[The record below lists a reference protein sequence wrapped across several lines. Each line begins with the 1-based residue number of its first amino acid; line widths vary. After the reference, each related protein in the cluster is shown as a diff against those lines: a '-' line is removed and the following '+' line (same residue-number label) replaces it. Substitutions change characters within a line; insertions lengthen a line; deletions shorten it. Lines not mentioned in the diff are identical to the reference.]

1 MAVATGSQIR
11 PELSAVD
18 YTPFQ
23 QAAGQAAQ
31 MQAQGIAAASSG
43 LFDAVR
49 QYSQNKM
56 ASDALEGENAQM
68 LALLQQVPEYRD
80 FAPNKDILD
89 KYQKKLV
96 EGGLS
101 LADNKKLNAE
111 LNVAFK
117 VGDRVLNYRQQ
128 QEYAKQAKAATDRMT
143 YEMGVAKRDREVTD
157 QFNIQLAQ
165 VPQGELTPER
175 IYEIGVQLGAS
186 PSVVNAAVG
195 GKLDIGRYNIALE
208 AKRAN
213 EARNQVE
220 TDLLKRQLEIAQKAD
235 PKGTVEI
242 VEQDGIRGIKVTD
255 PMGKVDFKPVT
266 PPKERISPEVALQD
280 AVTRYQTG
288 LSTNNEVMKSA
299 AVAAYAKIMGF
310 TGPGWTTE
318 AVEEEFV
325 NRLIKNAPQRQA
337 PARGP
342 ANITS
347 AAPVRVEQKAPG
359 AAAAPAAPNQPETPV
374 RTTGGQASAQP
385 NLPPQ
390 PVTPYTPAADVRQQE
405 DAAALQ
411 AFFAAQKALPQQG
424 VGQAVNDY
432 TAALVQNAPPAPVVD
447 TNLFVGPHTAGK
459 LEPSMRYGGYDYP
472 AMSVLGGVERLASFL
487 GPVEQQIQ
495 APGRAL
501 NELGQYGSAALTGLF
516 TGDYTVPEQGLVD
529 IASQNIAK
537 YLSGSNL
544 PGETVRTLGQAAG
557 MIPESG
563 NAPLPNE
570 VTNLP
575 SATLDAMA
583 SGMESVSAAR
593 ERMRREDANMR
604 LERRRASTA
613 QPEAARPMKS
623 AELPQISLS
632 KDAKRIADLL
642 LQEYEN
648 NKGGKAPT
656 FTITA
661 ARPGGKET
669 SIKLSNPAILAIMS
683 NPTNFGGMIRGNVE
697 QFSQQNARMNQIL
710 AEMEA
715 ARAAR
720 TRTVRGR

>member
-1 MAVATGSQIR
+1 MAVATGSQLR

-68 LALLQQVPEYRD
+68 LALLQQVPEYKD

-96 EGGLS
+96 AGGLS

-165 VPQGELTPER
+165 VPQGELTPEK

-208 AKRAN
+208 AKRAS

-235 PKGTVEI
+235 PNGKIEI

-266 PPKERISPEVALQD
+266 PPRERIPPEVALQD

-299 AVAAYAKIMGF
+299 AVASYAKIMGF

-337 PARGP
+337 PARGA

-347 AAPVRVEQKAPG
+347 ATPVRAEQRAPG
-359 AAAAPAAPNQPETPV
+359 TAAAPAGPAQPEVPV
-374 RTTGGQASAQP
+374 RTRSGEAVAQP

-390 PVTPYTPAADVRQQE
+390 PQTLYTPPEAMSMVE
-405 DAAALQ
+405 DQMNQ
-411 AFFAAQKALPQQG
+411 AMQFAYSPDEVAQAI
-424 VGQAVNDY
+424 
-432 TAALVQNAPPAPVVD
+432 VQTAPPPPVVD
-447 TNLFVGPHTAGK
+447 TNLFVPTT
-459 LEPSMRYGGYDYP
+459 P
-472 AMSVLGGVERLASFL
+472 A
-487 GPVEQQIQ
+487 
-495 APGRAL
+495 RAT
-501 NELGQYGSAALTGLF
+501 QYGEEAGMRTAFGEVSPIARFMERATEVNPEVLARRQQMAQMMGGTDNFAAAGPF
-516 TGDYTVPEQGLVD
+516 SQGGGALGA
-529 IASQNIAK
+529 IGR
-537 YLSGSNL
+537 YLSGDNL
-544 PGETVRTLGQAAG
+544 AAETLRVMASPFGAVAEQ
-557 MIPESG
+557 G
-563 NAPLPNE
+563 NAPLPSQT
-570 VTNLP
+570 TNLP
-575 SATLDAMA
+575 SATLDVMAMPL
-583 SGMESVSAAR
+583 ESVSGAR
-593 ERMRREDANMR
+593 ERMRREDANVR
-604 LERRRASTA
+604 LERRRAEEERNRPA
-613 QPEAARPMKS
+613 PPMKS

-683 NPTNFGGMIRGNVE
+683 NPTNFGGIIRGNVE

-720 TRTVRGR
+720 SRANRGR

>member
-1 MAVATGSQIR
+1 MAVATGSQLR

-89 KYQKKLV
+89 KYQKKLI

-101 LADNKKLNAE
+101 LSDNKKLNAE

-128 QEYAKQAKAATDRMT
+128 QEYAKQAKAATERMT
-143 YEMGVAKRDREVTD
+143 YEMDVAKRDRAATD
-157 QFNIQLAQ
+157 QFNTTLAQ
-165 VPQGELTPER
+165 FSKDELTPEK
-175 IYEIGVQLGAS
+175 IFETGVQLGTPA
-186 PSVVNAAVG
+186 SVVNAALGGRLDIAKFSLSQKVNEANLAKENLERQRYEIELERLKQAHPG
-195 GKLDIGRYNIALE
+195 GKIINVDGNQAWEFTDASGKRTYSPIKPVKPTVITNDQLAAVVQRYNLGKASRDPVSTNAAIIDFAKLTGKSAGPYTLDAIGDELATIAKDVPLGYSVPSGGG
-208 AKRAN
+208 A
-213 EARNQVE
+213 
-220 TDLLKRQLEIAQKAD
+220 
-235 PKGTVEI
+235 
-242 VEQDGIRGIKVTD
+242 GIK
-255 PMGKVDFKPVT
+255 
-266 PPKERISPEVALQD
+266 
-280 AVTRYQTG
+280 
-288 LSTNNEVMKSA
+288 SA
-299 AVAAYAKIMGF
+299 
-310 TGPGWTTE
+310 T
-318 AVEEEFV
+318 
-325 NRLIKNAPQRQA
+325 
-337 PARGP
+337 
-342 ANITS
+342 
-347 AAPVRVEQKAPG
+347 PVRVEQKAPG
-359 AAAAPAAPNQPETPV
+359 AAAAPAAPSQPEVPV
-374 RTTGGQASAQP
+374 KTTGGQAAAQP

-390 PVTPYTPAADVRQQE
+390 PITPYTPAVDVRQQE

-411 AFFAAQKALPQQG
+411 AFFAAQQALPRQG

-432 TAALVQNAPPAPVVD
+432 TAALVQNAPPPPVVD

-516 TGDYTVPEQGLVD
+516 TGDYTLPEQGLVD

-557 MIPESG
+557 MVPESG

-613 QPEAARPMKS
+613 QPDTARPMQS

-683 NPTNFGGMIRGNVE
+683 NPTNFGGMIRSDVE
-697 QFSQQNARMNQIL
+697 KFSQQNARMNQIL

-715 ARAAR
+715 ARAMR
-720 TRTVRGR
+720 SRTVRGR

>member
-1 MAVATGSQIR
+1 MAVATGSQLR

-96 EGGLS
+96 AGGLS

-143 YEMGVAKRDREVTD
+143 YEMGVAKRDREATD
-157 QFNIQLAQ
+157 QFNTTLSQFSKE
-165 VPQGELTPER
+165 ELTPEK
-175 IYEIGVQLGAS
+175 IFETGIQLGTPA
-186 PSVVNAAVG
+186 SVVNAAVG
-195 GKLDIGRYNIALE
+195 GRLEIGKYALSLE
-208 AKRAN
+208 AKKAN
-213 EARNQVE
+213 DIKNSLQTELLQNQVN
-220 TDLLKRQLEIAQKAD
+220 LARKAN
-235 PKGTVEI
+235 PAGKVEI
-242 VEQDGIRGIKVTD
+242 VDEDGVRVIKMTD
-255 PMGKVDFKPVT
+255 QAGKVSFEPIKEQRVKPTTTEQLSSAVQQY
-266 PPKERISPEVALQD
+266 RLGVASKNPVLMNAAIADYAD
-280 AVTRYQTG
+280 A
-288 LSTNNEVMKSA
+288 
-299 AVAAYAKIMGF
+299 MGYK
-310 TGPGWTTE
+310 GPGWSTDTIG
-318 AVEEEFV
+318 EELAKLASV
-325 NRLIKNAPQRQA
+325 VPAAAAPSGGGAGIR
-337 PARGP
+337 
-342 ANITS
+342 S
-347 AAPVRVEQKAPG
+347 ATPVRVEQKAPG
-359 AAAAPAAPNQPETPV
+359 ADAAPAAPSQPEVPV

-432 TAALVQNAPPAPVVD
+432 TAALVQNAPPPPVVD
-447 TNLFVGPHTAGK
+447 TNLFVGPHTTGK

-613 QPEAARPMKS
+613 QPEVARPMKS

-648 NKGGKAPT
+648 NRGGKAPT

>member
-1 MAVATGSQIR
+1 MAVATGSQLR

-68 LALLQQVPEYRD
+68 LALLQQVPEYKD

-143 YEMGVAKRDREVTD
+143 YEMGVAKRDREVMD
-157 QFNIQLAQ
+157 QFNTQLAQ
-165 VPQGELTPER
+165 VPQGELTPEK

-195 GKLDIGRYNIALE
+195 GKLDIGRYALSVE
-208 AKRAN
+208 AKKANDSRAN
-213 EARNQVE
+213 LENQ
-220 TDLLKRQLEIAQKAD
+220 LLQRQLEAAKSAN
-235 PKGTVEI
+235 PNGTVEI
-242 VEQDGIRGIKVTD
+242 VEKDGVRVIKMTD
-255 PMGKVDFKPVT
+255 PMGKVTFDPVREQRAKPTTTEQLSSVVQQY
-266 PPKERISPEVALQD
+266 RLGVA
-280 AVTRYQTG
+280 
-288 LSTNNEVMKSA
+288 TNNPVLTNAAIADYAEVMGYK
-299 AVAAYAKIMGF
+299 
-310 TGPGWTTE
+310 GPGWSTE
-318 AVEEEFV
+318 TIGGE
-325 NRLIKNAPQRQA
+325 L
-337 PARGP
+337 
-342 ANITS
+342 ANLASKVPVS
-347 AAPVRVEQKAPG
+347 AAPSGGAAGIRSATPVRVEQKAPG
-359 AAAAPAAPNQPETPV
+359 AAAAPAAPAKQEVPV
-374 RTTGGQASAQP
+374 KTAGGQAVAQP

-390 PVTPYTPAADVRQQE
+390 PVTPYTPAADIRQQE

-411 AFFAAQKALPQQG
+411 AFFAAQQALPQQG

-432 TAALVQNAPPAPVVD
+432 TAALVQNAPPPPVVD

-501 NELGQYGSAALTGLF
+501 NELGRYGSAALTGLF
-516 TGDYTVPEQGLVD
+516 TGEYTVPERGLVD
-529 IASQNIAK
+529 IASQNMAK

-557 MIPESG
+557 MVPESG

-613 QPEAARPMKS
+613 QPETARPMQS

-683 NPTNFGGMIRGNVE
+683 NPTNFGGMIRSDVE
-697 QFSQQNARMNQIL
+697 KFSQQNARMNQIL

-715 ARAAR
+715 ARAMR
-720 TRTVRGR
+720 SRTVRGR

>member
-1 MAVATGSQIR
+1 MAIIGQGVQAGLGR
-11 PELSAVD
+11 VD
-18 YTPFQ
+18 YTPYLQ
-23 QAAGQAAQ
+23 GAMAG
-31 MQAQGIAAASSG
+31 AQGIAQGIAG
-43 LFDAVR
+43 LGKSTADAI
-49 QYSQNKM
+49 Q
-56 ASDALEGENAQM
+56 E
-68 LALLQQVPEYRD
+68 
-80 FAPNKDILD
+80 
-89 KYQKKLV
+89 YQKNKAANEILEAENTRYLAYMEKNPNMKGYAPDPSV
-96 EGGLS
+96 IDKFRDKMLKGGLT
-101 LADNKKLNAE
+101 LTDNRKLNAE
-111 LNVAFK
+111 LNVAIK
-117 VGDRVLNYRQQ
+117 LHD
-128 QEYAKQAKAATDRMT
+128 
-143 YEMGVAKRDREVTD
+143 RDREQERQKAYMDQVVQSTNKMKFDLEQAQRERSALD
-157 QFNIQLAQ
+157 QFNTTLAQ
-165 VPQGELTPER
+165 FGKDELTPEK
-175 IYEIGVQLGAS
+175 IFETGVQLGTPAS
-186 PSVVNAAVG
+186 IVNAAVG
-195 GKLDIGRYNIALE
+195 GRLELGRYALSVE
-208 AKRAN
+208 AKKAN
-213 EARNQVE
+213 DIKSGIENQI
-220 TDLLKRQLEIAQKAD
+220 LQRQLDAAKNANPQ
-235 PKGTVEI
+235 GTVEI
-242 VEQDGIRGIKVTD
+242 VEKDGIRVIKMTD
-255 PMGKVDFKPVT
+255 PMGKVTFDPVREQRAKPTTTEQLSSAVQQYRLGIASKNPVLMNAAIADYADAMGFKGP
-266 PPKERISPEVALQD
+266 
-280 AVTRYQTG
+280 G
-288 LSTNNEVMKSA
+288 WSTDTIGEELAKLASTIP
-299 AVAAYAKIMGF
+299 AVAAPSGGGAG
-310 TGPGWTTE
+310 
-318 AVEEEFV
+318 
-325 NRLIKNAPQRQA
+325 IK
-337 PARGP
+337 
-342 ANITS
+342 S
-347 AAPVRVEQKAPG
+347 ATPVRVEQKAPG
-359 AAAAPAAPNQPETPV
+359 ADAAPAAPSRPEVPV

-390 PVTPYTPAADVRQQE
+390 PVTPYTPAANVRQQE

-472 AMSVLGGVERLASFL
+472 AMSVLGGAERLASFL

-544 PGETVRTLGQAAG
+544 PGETVRTLGQYAG
-557 MIPESG
+557 TVPESG

-570 VTNLP
+570 VRNLP
-575 SATLDAMA
+575 SATIDAMA
-583 SGMESVSAAR
+583 SGMESVSEAR
-593 ERMRREDANMR
+593 ERMRKEDAAAK
-604 LERRRASTA
+604 RAKTTTQA
-613 QPEAARPMKS
+613 QLPRPMKS

-632 KDAKRIADLL
+632 KDSKRIADLL

-697 QFSQQNARMNQIL
+697 QFSQQNTRMNQIL

>member
-1 MAVATGSQIR
+1 MAIIGQGVQAGLGR
-11 PELSAVD
+11 VD
-18 YTPFQ
+18 YTPYLQ
-23 QAAGQAAQ
+23 GAMAG
-31 MQAQGIAAASSG
+31 AQGIAQGIAG
-43 LFDAVR
+43 LGKSTADAI
-49 QYSQNKM
+49 Q
-56 ASDALEGENAQM
+56 E
-68 LALLQQVPEYRD
+68 
-80 FAPNKDILD
+80 
-89 KYQKKLV
+89 YQKNKAANEILEAENTRYLAYMEKNPNMKGYAPDPSV
-96 EGGLS
+96 IDKFRDKMLKGGLT
-101 LADNKKLNAE
+101 LTDNRKLNAE
-111 LNVAFK
+111 LNVAIK
-117 VGDRVLNYRQQ
+117 LHD
-128 QEYAKQAKAATDRMT
+128 
-143 YEMGVAKRDREVTD
+143 RDREQERQKAYMDQVVQSTNKMKFDLEQAQRERSALD
-157 QFNIQLAQ
+157 QFNTTLAQ
-165 VPQGELTPER
+165 FGKDELTPEK
-175 IYEIGVQLGAS
+175 IFETGVQLGTPAS
-186 PSVVNAAVG
+186 IVNAAVG
-195 GKLDIGRYNIALE
+195 GRLELGRYALSVE
-208 AKRAN
+208 AKKAN
-213 EARNQVE
+213 DIKSGIENQI
-220 TDLLKRQLEIAQKAD
+220 LQRQLDAAKNANPQ
-235 PKGTVEI
+235 GTVEI
-242 VEQDGIRGIKVTD
+242 VEKDGIRVIKMTD
-255 PMGKVDFKPVT
+255 PMGKVTFDPVREQRAKPTTTEQLSSAVQQYRLGIASKNPVLMNAAIADYADAMGFKGP
-266 PPKERISPEVALQD
+266 
-280 AVTRYQTG
+280 G
-288 LSTNNEVMKSA
+288 WSTDTIGEELAKLASTIP
-299 AVAAYAKIMGF
+299 AVAAPSGGGAG
-310 TGPGWTTE
+310 
-318 AVEEEFV
+318 
-325 NRLIKNAPQRQA
+325 IK
-337 PARGP
+337 
-342 ANITS
+342 S
-347 AAPVRVEQKAPG
+347 ATPVRVEQKAPG
-359 AAAAPAAPNQPETPV
+359 ADAAPASPSRPEVPV

-390 PVTPYTPAADVRQQE
+390 PVTPYTPAANVRQQE

-472 AMSVLGGVERLASFL
+472 AMSVLGGAERLASFL

-501 NELGQYGSAALTGLF
+501 NELGRYGSAALTGLF

-544 PGETVRTLGQAAG
+544 PGETVRTLGQYAG
-557 MIPESG
+557 TVPESG

-570 VTNLP
+570 VRNLP

-583 SGMESVSAAR
+583 SGMESVSEAR
-593 ERMRREDANMR
+593 ERMRKEDAAAK
-604 LERRRASTA
+604 RAKTTTQA
-613 QPEAARPMKS
+613 QLPRPMKS

-632 KDAKRIADLL
+632 KDSKRIADLL

-697 QFSQQNARMNQIL
+697 QFSQQNTRMNQIL